1 MKRKIAITSA
11 CALTMITG
19 GCVSTAIG
27 VAGNVV
33 EGAVKAPIK
42 VAGAA
47 VDQVTTSEEEQMKKD
62 WKKQKKEEKKNRD
75 K

>member
-1 MKRKIAITSA
+1 MNRKIAIATI
-11 CALTMITG
+11 CALSMG
-19 GCVSTAIG
+19 LAGCISTAIG

-33 EGAVKAPIK
+33 EGTVKAPFV

-47 VDQVTTSEEEQMKKD
+47 VDQVTTSDEEQMKKD
-62 WKKQKKEEKKNRD
+62 WKKEQKEKKKN

>member
-1 MKRKIAITSA
+1 MKRKTALLFA
-11 CALTMITG
+11 CIIPFSMA

-33 EGAVKAPIK
+33 EGAVKAPVK
-42 VAGAA
+42 VTGAV

-62 WKKQKKEEKKNRD
+62 WKKQKKEEKKKN
-75 K
+75 

>member
-1 MKRKIAITSA
+1 MKSKIAIATS
-11 CALTMITG
+11 CVLTLGLG
-19 GCVSTAIG
+19 GCISSAIG

-33 EGAVKAPIK
+33 EGTVKAPFK

-47 VDQVTTSEEEQMKKD
+47 VDQVTTSDEEQMKKD
-62 WKKQKKEEKKNRD
+62 WKKQKKAEKKN

>member
-1 MKRKIAITSA
+1 MKRSTGSIILITSLFGA
-11 CALTMITG
+11 S
-19 GCVSTAIG
+19 GCISTAVG

-33 EGAVKAPIK
+33 EGTVKAPFK

-47 VDQVTTSEEEQMKKD
+47 VDKVTTSEEEQMKKD
-62 WKKQKKEEKKNRD
+62 WKKKKKEERKN